1 MKDLLRRLEEANPA
15 MRNFKSS
22 YWWFDDLS
30 FIRDHHLSYVIVGDG
45 RMELSPKRAGLLS
58 KKGYIDIVQHRMG
71 RRASLTRE
79 GKKKL
84 SQAQDIYDGLVEGLE
99 ESLSDDDLVRDIS
112 RMIKSKFRQHRPRCR
127 YEGPDEDG
135 DVSVTMTLEYA
146 PGYEVRAEFEVS
158 TYQEDDDEVMLELE
172 GTSPSSK
179 IDFDGSMDAT
189 IRLRGNAKALAW
201 VQNGIQDMIDDI
213 MIEVES
219 AVSPDERGDGRG
231 F

>member
-1 MKDLLRRLEEANPA
+1 MKGLINRLSEMSLSDDEIRYMFDENPNLTMRDLARKTGKTVKQLKRILREDLEMSSLEEANPA

-58 KKGYIDIVQHRMG
+58 KKGYIDIVEHPMG

-84 SQAQDIYDGLVEGLE
+84 SQAQDIYDGLVEG
-99 ESLSDDDLVRDIS
+99 
-112 RMIKSKFRQHRPRCR
+112 
-127 YEGPDEDG
+127 
-135 DVSVTMTLEYA
+135 
-146 PGYEVRAEFEVS
+146 
-158 TYQEDDDEVMLELE
+158 
-172 GTSPSSK
+172 
-179 IDFDGSMDAT
+179 
-189 IRLRGNAKALAW
+189 
-201 VQNGIQDMIDDI
+201 
-213 MIEVES
+213 
-219 AVSPDERGDGRG
+219 RG